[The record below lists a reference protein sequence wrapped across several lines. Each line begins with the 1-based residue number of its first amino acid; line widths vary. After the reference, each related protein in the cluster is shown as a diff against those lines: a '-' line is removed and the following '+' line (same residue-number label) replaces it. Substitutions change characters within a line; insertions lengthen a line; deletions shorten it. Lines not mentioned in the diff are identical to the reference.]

1 MISLHQTWLLC
12 AGLDM
17 CEQFMDV
24 SDMIRDEDLLVH
36 KLHHHGNGLDNRFY
50 MPSSVHNIQQYVS
63 RMVPNVMS
71 KRRPSARELNMLK
84 RKAKINSK
92 DQAKGGSDDGDSEV
106 SPAHNVS
113 TPRGTCPD
121 PLGLSKVLEYLTV

>member
-1 MISLHQTWLLC
+1 
-12 AGLDM
+12 M

-24 SDMIRDEDLLVH
+24 NDMIRDEDLIVH

-50 MPSSVHNIQQYVS
+50 TSPSVHNIQHFVS

-92 DQAKGGSDDGDSEV
+92 DQAKGWCDDGDSEV
-106 SPAHNVS
+106 ASAHTVS

-121 PLGLSKVLEYLTV
+121 PLGSSKVIEYLASPLANKFIVLV